1 LLRQPGDRPSRAAVI
16 LITSNRGLCGAFNG
30 NLIRMARDRVATL
43 EESGTEVELHCIG
56 RKGIR
61 YFRYVGRAMAT
72 ARDDIGDRP
81 TSGHAVDVMEPL
93 MRRFEV
99 GELDSVET
107 VFAKYNSPISTP
119 PQILSILPVEPQG
132 SDRKGGTAANFILRP
147 SAEEIV
153 GAILPLY
160 VHNAM
165 YRALVE
171 TAASEQ
177 GARRTAMKNATDNAG
192 EMIDNLRRVYNR
204 ARQGQITQEIA
215 EIVGGAEA
223 LKG

>member
-1 LLRQPGDRPSRAAVI
+1 
-16 LITSNRGLCGAFNG
+16 
-30 NLIRMARDRVATL
+30 MAISCL
-43 EESGTEVELHCIG
+43 G
-56 RKGIR
+56 RKGIQ
-61 YFRYVGRAMAT
+61 YFKYVGRPAAV

-81 TSGHAVDVMEPL
+81 NANHAVEVMEPL

-99 GELDSVET
+99 GDLDSVET
-107 VFAKYNSPISTP
+107 IFAKFNSPISTP
-119 PQILSILPVEPQG
+119 PEILSILPVEPQASEG
-132 SDRKGGTAANFILRP
+132 KGGTAANFILRP